1 MAAFGDHPSLPKE
14 LGEILED
21 ETTSTVFLKADCP
34 PRAKRGHI
42 SELKLE
48 DIGKKPWT
56 KAMVS
61 ELSDQMSVLVE
72 QHSERSDC
80 FVEIEREGCRILQ
93 VGDLR
98 VTCAWPPFSDA
109 WEITVVRPVAYL
121 SLSDYDIDPELKRRL
136 SDHHLSLIHI

>member
-48 DIGKKPWT
+48 DIGKNRDK
-56 KAMVS
+56 
-61 ELSDQMSVLVE
+61 
-72 QHSERSDC
+72 
-80 FVEIEREGCRILQ
+80 
-93 VGDLR
+93 GDGQ
-98 VTCAWPPFSDA
+98 
-109 WEITVVRPVAYL
+109 
-121 SLSDYDIDPELKRRL
+121 
-136 SDHHLSLIHI
+136 